1 MRLISSMSEPATS
14 KCLDCYHHSPFLHKF
29 IMITVDKYTGSEPI
43 SYALHSEI
51 AFLHTDWCGIPP
63 IVFFHVTLEVI
74 LIPVGLPDIQSGH
87 HRPLCQL
94 VSRATAIVH

>member
-1 MRLISSMSEPATS
+1 
-14 KCLDCYHHSPFLHKF
+14 
-29 IMITVDKYTGSEPI
+29 MITVDKYTGSEPI